1 MSDVAEKRGELIALK
16 PIRTRRVR
24 GHVVG
29 RLLRCEGHVATVDYP
44 ENPHGPLP
52 ARSTVELSVLRTAER
67 REVLLVFEGERS
79 DAPIIV
85 GIMQVEAAC
94 DKVKDRPTE
103 EHPMSHAALEGRRV
117 TLEGQD
123 EIVLRC
129 GEASITL
136 RRNGRVVIRGSYL
149 ESRARGVNR
158 IRGGSVQV
166 N

>member
-1 MSDVAEKRGELIALK
+1 M
-16 PIRTRRVR
+16 
-24 GHVVG
+24 
-29 RLLRCEGHVATVDYP
+29 VDYP

-52 ARSTVELSVLRTAER
+52 ARSTVELSLLRAAAP
-67 REVLLVFEGERS
+67 REVLLVFEAERS

-85 GIMQVEAAC
+85 GIMRVEVAREN
-94 DKVKDRPTE
+94 VEERPTGE
-103 EHPMSHAALEGRRV
+103 NPTSHSALEGQRV
-117 TLEGQD
+117 TLDGQD

-136 RRNGRVVIRGSYL
+136 RRNGRVVIRGSYV